1 MTPFY
6 SGVIGY
12 YLIGALVISIL
23 LFFNKNKRMNYLLT
37 ILFMVLQW
45 AFTIYEYNHINKVDL
60 VYFTPDSLAI
70 IFIVILSLICVP
82 AFYHSHIYCNSKNE
96 NPRHRGIYF
105 AATVLLLT
113 ALSAAY
119 LSNHIAI
126 TWIFVEL
133 TTLSSS
139 ALIYHRRNKNS
150 LEGTW
155 KYLFVCSISI
165 TLVFIGILFLSF
177 AVQQS
182 GGTDLFYKEMFEKA
196 SVMNVFWLKLAFLF
210 IFTGFTSKAALVPM
224 YTAGIDAKD
233 KAPSP
238 SGALLS
244 SVLMNVGFI
253 GIFRFYE
260 IISPTSIFPWANKI
274 ILITGFLSIFVAT
287 VYMLRVK
294 NLKRM
299 FAYSS
304 VEHMGLIMLGL
315 ASGGIGRYAAI
326 LHLVLHS
333 FAKPTLFFQMGQ
345 VYRIYKSK
353 SIYDIG
359 DYFKYNLS
367 GSMVLLLAFFVVT
380 AMPPSGM
387 FVSEF
392 LIFRSIFE
400 SGNILLLAIV
410 LLLLTMIIWS
420 FGKNIFKMLF
430 IKPVNFD
437 DSNVEKISPF
447 ESLSQFILLAL
458 VIYLGLNPPAELVNL
473 INDTISNLPK

>member
-1 MTPFY
+1 
-6 SGVIGY
+6 
-12 YLIGALVISIL
+12 
-23 LFFNKNKRMNYLLT
+23 
-37 ILFMVLQW
+37 
-45 AFTIYEYNHINKVDL
+45 
-60 VYFTPDSLAI
+60 
-70 IFIVILSLICVP
+70 
-82 AFYHSHIYCNSKNE
+82 
-96 NPRHRGIYF
+96 
-105 AATVLLLT
+105 
-113 ALSAAY
+113 
-119 LSNHIAI
+119 
-126 TWIFVEL
+126 
-133 TTLSSS
+133 
-139 ALIYHRRNKNS
+139 
-150 LEGTW
+150 
-155 KYLFVCSISI
+155 
-165 TLVFIGILFLSF
+165 
-177 AVQQS
+177 
-182 GGTDLFYKEMFEKA
+182 MFDKA

-210 IFTGFTSKAALVPM
+210 IFTGYTSKAALVPM

-333 FAKPTLFFQMGQ
+333 LAKPTLFFQMGQ

-359 DYFKYNLS
+359 NYFKYNLT

-392 LIFRSIFE
+392 FIFRSLFD

-437 DSNVEKISPF
+437 DATVEKISPF
-447 ESLSQFILLAL
+447 ESLSQFILLGL
-458 VIYLGLNPPAELVNL
+458 VIYLGLNPPSELVHL
-473 INDTISNLPK
+473 ITDAISNLPK